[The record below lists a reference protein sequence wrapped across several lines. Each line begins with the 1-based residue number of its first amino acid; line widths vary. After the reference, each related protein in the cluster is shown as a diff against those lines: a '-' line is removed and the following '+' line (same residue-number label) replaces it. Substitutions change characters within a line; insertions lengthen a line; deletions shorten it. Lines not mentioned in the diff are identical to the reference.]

1 MSNIFGSTFR
11 KIFSVIHNPKK
22 LEKKRP
28 MPNFQLQLIRSS
40 SVQLTKPTLT
50 EKDSGSS
57 QEPLISPKTSDSSR
71 EDGLCEKIENTEY
84 FSQSKIFETK
94 LDKI

>member
-1 MSNIFGSTFR
+1 MSNILGSTVR
-11 KIFSVIHNPKK
+11 KIYDLIHNPKK
-22 LEKKRP
+22 PEKNRP
-28 MPNFQLQLIRSS
+28 KPDFKLQLIKSSSFQLQ
-40 SVQLTKPTLT
+40 KPSIT

-57 QEPLISPKTSDSSR
+57 QEPLITPKTSDSSR
-71 EDGLCEKIENTEY
+71 DDGMTEQIQNTEI

>member
-11 KIFSVIHNPKK
+11 KIYSLIHNPKK
-22 LEKKRP
+22 SETKNSKP
-28 MPNFQLQLIRSS
+28 DFQLQLIKSS
-40 SVQLTKPTLT
+40 SLQLQKPSITQ
-50 EKDSGSS
+50 KDSGSS
-57 QEPLISPKTSDSSR
+57 QELLITPKNSDSSR
-71 EDGLCEKIENTEY
+71 EDVISEQIENTEI